1 MKRKYTPPR
10 TQVIAMMTQQM
21 IALSGVFSDE
31 TITDPDDI
39 GSRGTDFADD
49 DDD

>member
-1 MKRKYTPPR
+1 MKRKYTSPQ
-10 TQVIAMMTQQM
+10 TLVIAMMTQQM
-21 IALSGVFSDE
+21 IALSGGLSDQ
-31 TITDPDDI
+31 TITNPDGF